1 MGGNGV
7 KFSSN
12 IQSPLE
18 WAVQQW
24 LQQKNPWCHLDPES
38 FHCLN
43 LHHQTP
49 DHLAQDLQKQNC
61 HLMPLLKEPASA
73 IIIKVQSGLEVKLW
87 NNLLCVAIIAGSCYA
102 AKDHLLSGM
111 SWAAPQLARRVSKS
125 WAGCACCHAPQSWS
139 SGDPRATE
147 APGVGEGPWRPRCTH
162 PTTSGQRPT
171 EGWRRQEKRRYIFKW
186 HIKPR
191 RHSRNIIETRFIYT
205 LPTSGNICHYPDLT
219 KHCLW
224 I

>member
-1 MGGNGV
+1 MAAAE
-7 KFSSN
+7 KSMMPPWSWEFS
-12 IQSPLE
+12 L
-18 WAVQQW
+18 
-24 LQQKNPWCHLDPES
+24 PES
-38 FHCLN
+38 SS
-43 LHHQTP
+43 P
-49 DHLAQDLQKQNC
+49 DPRSSCSRSAEAEL
-61 HLMPLLKEPASA
+61 PLDATSERASISNNHKSA
-73 IIIKVQSGLEVKLW
+73 IRPRSKVMKKL
-87 NNLLCVAIIAGSCYA
+87 VARGHNCYA

-147 APGVGEGPWRPRCTH
+147 APGVGEGPWSPRCTH

-171 EGWRRQEKRRYIFKW
+171 EGWRRQEKSRYIFKW

-191 RHSRNIIETRFIYT
+191 RQSRNIIETHFIYT